1 MSAESV
7 CGKKSICI
15 VASTLP
21 AAFLDSQSKSLDIIE
36 VIVLSANLELSYR
49 VLADRYPTI
58 RVVCA
63 PQGLL
68 AQSVFFVTILLRA
81 RFNGNSIVFFH
92 ECGIT
97 ILDLLLVL
105 IKPQGF
111 YFPQV
116 TMGGWDEVRFDQFP
130 RQKLTYLIR
139 ALGLIPLFKF
149 YRSSSIGGSE
159 PEYVMSI
166 RNYPK
171 SIVSKDIK
179 FVRNVIEKSKTTAV
193 EKSNKV
199 LFVTGKSCV
208 PDAAQNLLY
217 MKLIKIAHSKGYMC
231 LIKDHPNPVY
241 RLNLAIEGS
250 TSCDPLIPSE
260 LMPKDYHLVVG
271 VTSTSLLAYDERSI
285 SLVNL
290 MSEMLPE
297 DRAKY
302 VNHFYQAAPDNRIKY
317 ISTIDEYTKLL

>member
-21 AAFLDSQSKSLDIIE
+21 AAFIDSQSKSLDIIK

-49 VLADRYPTI
+49 VLADKYPSI
-58 RVVCA
+58 KVACA
-63 PQGLL
+63 PQGWLV
-68 AQSVFFVTILLRA
+68 QSIFFVYILLKA
-81 RFNGNSIVFFH
+81 RFNGNSIIFFH
-92 ECGIT
+92 ECGLT
-97 ILDLLLVL
+97 VLDLILIS

-116 TMGGWDEVRFDQFP
+116 TMAGWDEVRFEQFP

-139 ALGLIPLFKF
+139 TLGLVPLFKF
-149 YRSSSIGGSE
+149 YRSSSIGGSK
-159 PEYVMSI
+159 PEHVMSI

-171 SIVSKDIK
+171 SIVSNDIK
-179 FVRNVIEKSKTTAV
+179 FVQNVIAKSKTTAV

-199 LFVTGKSCV
+199 LFVTGKSSV

-250 TSCDPLIPSE
+250 TSCDPLVPSE
-260 LMPKDYHLVVG
+260 LMPEDYHLVVG
-271 VTSTSLLAYDERSI
+271 VSSTSLLAYDERSI

-297 DRAKY
+297 DRIRY
-302 VNHFYQAAPDNRIKY
+302 VNHFDQAAPDNRIKY